1 MPAGAP
7 GSRGEGGWCTETWGG
22 GRPLSL
28 TSMDARLRPFPE
40 SDGATH
46 AGHVTRGALP
56 LRRVSRCSRYLRRA
70 ATAERWAGLRGT
82 ARVGRP
88 AVPVLRTRVLATNA
102 VLWPRPVISFYNFF
116 EVLTVVLIRKQ
127 YIFFSLQKCVNKEL
141 KVIHSPHPSTHR

>member
-1 MPAGAP
+1 MVYRDMGRGQATEPDKHGCPAA
-7 GSRGEGGWCTETWGG
+7 SV
-22 GRPLSL
+22 S
-28 TSMDARLRPFPE
+28 SE

-56 LRRVSRCSRYLRRA
+56 LRRVSRCSRYLLRA
-70 ATAERWAGLRGT
+70 ATGLRGT

-127 YIFFSLQKCVNKEL
+127 YIFLSLQKCVNKEL
-141 KVIHSPHPSTHR
+141 KVIHNPHPSTHR